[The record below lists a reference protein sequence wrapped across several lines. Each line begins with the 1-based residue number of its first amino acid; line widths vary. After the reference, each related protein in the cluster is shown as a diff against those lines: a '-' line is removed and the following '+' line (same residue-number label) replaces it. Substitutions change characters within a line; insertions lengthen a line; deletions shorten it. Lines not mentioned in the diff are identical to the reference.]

1 MRPIFC
7 GNFEYDARQT
17 ELERLFKRYGRV
29 ERVDMK
35 SGKLMFFPHWLL
47 SLAAREVVEVDMV
60 LMKLTLVTAVFFVVR
75 EDVNRTITE
84 LLNMIVLEN
93 PYSPRLMDGCSE
105 FCSFPV
111 ISIFLFSRRVTLI
124 RNGRTMPI
132 FLRHHCLSF
141 LMTFAQPSIPDMFQH

>member
-35 SGKLMFFPHWLL
+35 S
-47 SLAAREVVEVDMV
+47 
-60 LMKLTLVTAVFFVVR
+60 VFDVYSKIDNCGNC

-84 LLNMIVLEN
+84 LLNM
-93 PYSPRLMDGCSE
+93 Y
-105 FCSFPV
+105 
-111 ISIFLFSRRVTLI
+111 
-124 RNGRTMPI
+124 GRTKHI
-132 FLRHHCLSF
+132 
-141 LMTFAQPSIPDMFQH
+141 